1 MEETIEKIKKYV
13 LQLNKNIED
22 IDFKV
27 GEMIDRVLAYTRRNS
42 IPIELERI
50 IARTIVSLENDRK
63 SLETSENGEI
73 ATVSDN
79 GQSISFKSKADSRQI
94 NKSELDILEGI
105 RPILDNYK
113 LAKVFKEDEIT
124 K

>member
-63 SLETSENGEI
+63 SLKTSENGEI

>member
-50 IARTIVSLENDRK
+50 IARAIVLLRK
-63 SLETSENGEI
+63 
-73 ATVSDN
+73 
-79 GQSISFKSKADSRQI
+79 
-94 NKSELDILEGI
+94 
-105 RPILDNYK
+105 
-113 LAKVFKEDEIT
+113 
-124 K
+124 